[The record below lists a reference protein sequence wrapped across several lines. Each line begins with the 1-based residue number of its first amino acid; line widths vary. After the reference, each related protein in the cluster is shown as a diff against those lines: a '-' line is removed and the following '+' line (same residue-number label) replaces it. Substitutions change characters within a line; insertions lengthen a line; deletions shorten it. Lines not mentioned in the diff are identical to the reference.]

1 MVTYYTQPNFDRRLT
16 TLTWPLTSTLS
27 GNYPIQRGFMYW
39 DTSVGLPTGYSKPAV
54 VRFLFNP
61 STITTNYILQDSG
74 AQAALNY
81 SNAASSANL
90 VVPLQ
95 QTCSFSLLFDRT
107 YELWNS
113 NQGGSINQ
121 TQLTDV
127 QIIGVDVD
135 VRAMRQFTGMY
146 ATNYTD
152 NAAQGGTSPTGVF
165 SGSGSTLSGVAGS
178 LSQGI
183 MQMVPSYLYFST
195 PTQGVMYY
203 GYVDS
208 WDVIYT
214 HFTSLM
220 IPMRCEVDVSFT
232 FLPPPA
238 KPASSAGAALIALEQ
253 QGQTTSLGGS
263 GANNGVGPGGQL
275 PTPVPPVGGVSGR

>member
-1 MVTYYTQPNFDRRLT
+1 MVTFYTQPQFDTRLS
-16 TLTWPLTSTLS
+16 TLAWPLSQNQAT
-27 GNYPIQRGFMYW
+27 PIQRGFMYW
-39 DTSVGLPTGYSKPAV
+39 DTSVGLPAGYGSPAV

-61 STITTNYILQDSG
+61 STISTNYILQDSG

-81 SNAASSANL
+81 SNASSGTGASL

-95 QTCSFSLLFDRT
+95 QECSFSLLFDRT
-107 YELWNS
+107 YDLWGSTASTFNKEGQTNNQNS
-113 NQGGSINQ
+113 
-121 TQLTDV
+121 DV

-152 NAAQGGTSPTGVF
+152 NAAAAGQTGVF
-165 SGSGSTLSGVAGS
+165 SGTGTGAATGIAGS

-195 PTQGVMYY
+195 PTTGIMYY

-238 KPASSAGAALIALEQ
+238 KPSSTAGAALIALEQ
-253 QGQTTSLGGS
+253 QGQT
-263 GANNGVGPGGQL
+263 GAI
-275 PTPVPPVGGVSGR
+275 PPVTTPRGQPLPGNAAPQAGVAGR